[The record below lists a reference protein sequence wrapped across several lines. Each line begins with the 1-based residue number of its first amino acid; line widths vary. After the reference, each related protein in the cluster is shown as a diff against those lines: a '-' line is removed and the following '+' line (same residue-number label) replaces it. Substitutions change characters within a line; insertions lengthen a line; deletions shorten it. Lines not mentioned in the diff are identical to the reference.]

1 MVIPQQHGHV
11 GHRFAGHL
19 PAVPAKVG
27 SPIAKLLQGTEFY
40 DILWLMFFY
49 TKPLP
54 ILILILILVLVL
66 VLILDYILVSMV
78 VSKRTN
84 ITGGMPTLGFG
95 SRSHQSV
102 YGKIMQRLNEECI

>member
-102 YGKIMQRLNEECI
+102 YGWRMQRLNEECI